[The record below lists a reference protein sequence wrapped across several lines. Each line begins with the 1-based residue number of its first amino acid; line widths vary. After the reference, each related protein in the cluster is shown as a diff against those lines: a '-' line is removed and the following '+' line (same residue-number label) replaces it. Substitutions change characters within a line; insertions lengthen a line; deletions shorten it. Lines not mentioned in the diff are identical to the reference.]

1 MKKIAYICLLLLMVA
16 SCKNNNVYKDL
27 LKEEEKLIESFI
39 KRNNIVVV
47 EEQPEVWGENVHW
60 KLPDYDDFYFHL
72 VAQGDTAQPEVQE
85 NDMVLLRLK
94 QYGLEAY
101 TDTIYCWT
109 TLDSPE
115 PIKLQYMV
123 ASENSCT
130 GWQLA
135 IKYMKYTGAECKIIC
150 PSKLGFE
157 EANSS
162 VTPYGYDLKIKIKR
176 Y

>member
-1 MKKIAYICLLLLMVA
+1 MYLCLLLLIVA
-16 SCKNNNVYKDL
+16 GCKNNNVYKDL
-27 LKEEEKLIESFI
+27 LKQEEKLIEEFI
-39 KRNNIVVV
+39 KRNKIQVVK
-47 EEQPEVWGENVHW
+47 EQPEVWGENVYW
-60 KLPDYDDFYFHL
+60 KVPDYDDFYFHL
-72 VAQGDTAQPEVQE
+72 VAQGDTTQPEVKE
-85 NDMVLLRLK
+85 NDIVLVRLK

-101 TDTIYCWT
+101 TDTISCWT

-115 PIKLQYMV
+115 PIKLQYLV

>member
-1 MKKIAYICLLLLMVA
+1 MYLCLLLLIVA
-16 SCKNNNVYKDL
+16 GCKNNNVYKDL
-27 LKEEEKLIESFI
+27 LKQEEKLIEEFI
-39 KRNNIVVV
+39 KRNKIQVG
-47 EEQPEVWGENVHW
+47 EEQPEVWGENVYW
-60 KLPDYDDFYFHL
+60 KVPDYDDFYFHL
-72 VAQGDTAQPEVQE
+72 VAQCDTTQPEVKE
-85 NDMVLLRLK
+85 NDIVLLRLK

-101 TDTIYCWT
+101 TDTISCWT

-115 PIKLQYMV
+115 PIKLQYLV

-162 VTPYGYDLKIKIKR
+162 VIPYGYDLKIKIKR

>member
-1 MKKIAYICLLLLMVA
+1 MYLCLLLLIVA
-16 SCKNNNVYKDL
+16 GCKNNNVYKDL
-27 LKEEEKLIESFI
+27 LKQEEKLIEEFI
-39 KRNNIVVV
+39 KRNKIQVV
-47 EEQPEVWGENVHW
+47 EEQPEVWGENVYW
-60 KLPDYDDFYFHL
+60 KVPDYDDFYFHL
-72 VAQGDTAQPEVQE
+72 VAQGDTTQPEVKE
-85 NDMVLLRLK
+85 NDIVLVRLK

-101 TDTIYCWT
+101 TDTISCWT
-109 TLDSPE
+109 ILDSPE
-115 PIKLQYMV
+115 PIKLQYLV

>member
-1 MKKIAYICLLLLMVA
+1 MVA

-47 EEQPEVWGENVHW
+47 EEQPEVWGENVYW

>member
-1 MKKIAYICLLLLMVA
+1 MKKIVYICLLLLLVVG
-16 SCKNNNVYKDL
+16 CKNNNVYKDL
-27 LKEEEKLIESFI
+27 LKEEEKLIASFI

-47 EEQPEVWGENVHW
+47 DEQPEVWGENVYW
-60 KLPDYDDFYFHL
+60 KVLDYDDFYFHL
-72 VAQGDTAQPEVQE
+72 VTQGDTTLPEVQA
-85 NDMVLLRLK
+85 NDIVLLRLK

-101 TDTIYCWT
+101 TDTVYCWT

-115 PIKLQYMV
+115 PIKVQYMV
-123 ASENSCT
+123 SSENSCT

-157 EANSS
+157 DANSS

>member
-1 MKKIAYICLLLLMVA
+1 MKKIAYVCLLLMIVA
-16 SCKNNNVYKDL
+16 GCKNNNVYKDL

-47 EEQPEVWGENVHW
+47 DEQPEVWDENVYW
-60 KLPDYDDFYFHL
+60 KVPDHDDFYFHL
-72 VAQGDTAQPEVQE
+72 VAQGDTAQPEVQS
-85 NDMVLLRLK
+85 NDVVLLRLK
-94 QYGLEAY
+94 QYGLDAY

-115 PIKLQYMV
+115 PVKLQYMV
-123 ASENSCT
+123 ASDNSCT

>member
-1 MKKIAYICLLLLMVA
+1 MRRFIYICMLLVLVA
-16 SCKNNNVYKDL
+16 GCKNKNVYKDL
-27 LKEEEKLIESFI
+27 LKEEEQLIESYI
-39 KRNNIVVV
+39 KRNSITVVDEMP
-47 EEQPEVWGENVHW
+47 EEWGTNVYW
-60 KLPDYDDFYFHL
+60 KVPDYDNFYFHL
-72 VAQGDTAQPEVQE
+72 VAPGDTAQREVAN
-85 NDMVLLRLK
+85 NDIVLLRCK

-101 TDTIYCWT
+101 NDTIYNWT

-123 ASENSCT
+123 ASSNSCT

-135 IKYMKYTGAECKIIC
+135 IKYMKHTGAECKIIC